1 MAMVSLRKRLL
12 LPLILLPP
20 LCAIP
25 GAYWLYLNTVQEV
38 DRAYDYELI
47 AISRALDG
55 DSITQI
61 DLQKPVDNGEDDDVC
76 IQVWDKSGKLLYH
89 SDDEIAPLPD
99 GREGLQTLDSR
110 TGPWR
115 SYAQTSK
122 GLILQI
128 AQPLESRQEL
138 AFSSAVRILLPLL
151 LVLPL
156 WAIFAWITINRG
168 LAPLGN
174 IAAWL
179 NRRDTHSATPLPLE
193 GIPSE
198 VEPMARAL
206 NDLLDRLN
214 KASALQ
220 RTFIADAAHALRTPL
235 AVLRVQLETARSAPN
250 ETTRSTAM
258 NALSTG
264 IERASRLVQQLLTLA
279 KQEPGA
285 VSSELAAPTS
295 LDALLREVI
304 AEAVPLAQ
312 AKNIDLGV
320 TDAEPVSLSVD
331 AMSVRALI
339 ANLVDNAIRY
349 SHRGGRID
357 ASIAID
363 ATGAR
368 IEITDDGP
376 GIPEEERL
384 RVFDRFY
391 RGIGAAETGSGL
403 GLAIAMEIAQRHA
416 GLVVLEDG
424 FAATSD
430 RNSRTGLKVIAR
442 LGNLKR

>member
-1 MAMVSLRKRLL
+1 MAMISLRKRLL

-76 IQVWDKSGKLLYH
+76 IQVWDKAGKLLYH
-89 SDDEIAPLPD
+89 SDEEIAPLPD
-99 GREGLQTLDSR
+99 GREGLHTLESR

-115 SYAQTSK
+115 SYAQTSR

-128 AQPLESRQEL
+128 AQPLEARQEL

-179 NRRDTHSATPLPLE
+179 NRRDAHSATPLPLE

-220 RTFIADAAHALRTPL
+220 QTFIADAAHALRTPL
-235 AVLRVQLETARSAPN
+235 AVLRVQLETARSAPS
-250 ETTRSTAM
+250 EATRGSAM

-320 TDAEPVSLSVD
+320 TEAEPVSLSVD

-357 ASIAID
+357 ASIAVDPI
-363 ATGAR
+363 GAR

-376 GIPEEERL
+376 GIPEEERA

-391 RGIGAAETGSGL
+391 RGMGAAETGSGL

-430 RNSRTGLKVIAR
+430 RHSRTGLKVIAR

>member
-1 MAMVSLRKRLL
+1 MASLRRRLL
-12 LPLILLPP
+12 LPLIFLPP

-25 GAYWLYLNTVQEV
+25 GAYWLYLNTIREV
-38 DRAYDYELI
+38 DRSYDYELM

-55 DSITQI
+55 DSINQI
-61 DLQKPVDNGEDDDVC
+61 DQQKPLDNGEDDDVC
-76 IQVWDKSGKLLYH
+76 IQLWDKNKKLLYH
-89 SDDEIAPLPD
+89 SDTEIAPVPD
-99 GREGLQTLDSR
+99 ARPGLQTLNSPA
-110 TGPWR
+110 GPWR
-115 SYAQTSK
+115 SYTQTSK

-128 AQPLESRQEL
+128 AQPLEARQEL

-156 WAIFAWITINRG
+156 WAAFAWITINRG

-174 IAAWL
+174 IATWL
-179 NRRDTHSATPLPLE
+179 SRRDAYSSTPLPLD

-198 VEPMARAL
+198 VAPMARAL
-206 NDLLDRLN
+206 NNLLDRLN
-214 KASALQ
+214 AASVLQ

-235 AVLRVQLETARSAPN
+235 AVLRVQLETARNASS
-250 ETTRSTAM
+250 ETARIGAL

-285 VSSELAAPTS
+285 VSSELAVPTR

-304 AEAVPLAQ
+304 AEAIPLAQ

-320 TDAEPVSLSVD
+320 TDAEAITLSVD
-331 AMSVRALI
+331 TVSVRALI
-339 ANLVDNAIRY
+339 ANLIDNAIRY
-349 SHRGGRID
+349 SNRGGRID

-363 ATGAR
+363 PVGAR

-376 GIPEEERL
+376 GIPEEERT

-391 RGIGAAETGSGL
+391 RGIGAAEMGSGL

-416 GLVVLEDG
+416 GFVSIEDG
-424 FAATSD
+424 FATTAA
-430 RNSRTGLKVIAR
+430 RNSRVGLKVIAR